1 MCSYIGR
8 VVYWYP
14 ESKFCAMEFISQTP
28 ADSNGDY
35 TVTYLNEEGEKVVT
49 TLNLFTL

>member
-8 VVYWYP
+8 VLYWYP
-14 ESKFCAMEFISQTP
+14 GSKFCAMVFISQTP